1 MRLDITRR
9 KFKMINLFIQGAT
22 PICCIV
28 AECVDQVV
36 GVCVLRQEEAIQY
49 IRAHYNIEDFV
60 YFNCHRPEQHGHLY
74 HLLLSPVFSS
84 HCKHFIK
91 VTIPLVTLIT
101 IIIIIGSVTS
111 FSHDLFLLSIIPTRF
126 IP

>member
-1 MRLDITRR
+1 MIADINQYLVAKGDHISEVGHTN
-9 KFKMINLFIQGAT
+9 KEFNLINCLQGAT

-74 HLLLSPVFSS
+74 HLLLSPIFSS

-91 VTIPLVTLIT
+91 VTIPLAA
-101 IIIIIGSVTS
+101 GYD
-111 FSHDLFLLSIIPTRF
+111 HYYHYY
-126 IP
+126 